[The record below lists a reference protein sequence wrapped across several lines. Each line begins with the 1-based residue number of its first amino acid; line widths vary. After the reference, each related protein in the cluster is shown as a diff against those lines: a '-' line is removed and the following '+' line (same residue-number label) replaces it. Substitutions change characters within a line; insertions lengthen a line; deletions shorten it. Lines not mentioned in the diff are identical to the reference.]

1 MIYQNYAAHCPL
13 AEVCI
18 LYTHCFGSWLFSC
31 LQVAGCHFIDRFFEI
46 WGFHGGISLDI
57 NMSNITWNKNA

>member
-46 WGFHGGISLDI
+46 WGFHGGI
-57 NMSNITWNKNA
+57 